1 MPSRS
6 VTTAFITGMQLCCPR
21 CGQRT
26 LFRGPFAMHREC
38 AACHLV
44 FEREPGYF
52 VGAIYINYAVTA
64 GVAIAGFL
72 VLDACISVSV
82 TTQIV
87 LWSIFGVLFPLCFF
101 RYSKSLWLAFDY
113 LVNPEDPPLRVV
125 RGGRL

>member
-1 MPSRS
+1 VSRS
-6 VTTAFITGMQLCCPR
+6 VTTALITGMKLCCPR

-26 LFRGPFAMHREC
+26 LFRGLFTMHREC

-64 GVAIAGFL
+64 ALAIVGFF
-72 VLDACISVSV
+72 VLEACTTVSV

-87 LWSIFGVLFPLCFF
+87 LWSIFGVAFPLYFF
-101 RYSKSLWLAFDY
+101 RYSKSLWLSFDY
-113 LVNPEDPPLRVV
+113 LVNPEEPPLRVV